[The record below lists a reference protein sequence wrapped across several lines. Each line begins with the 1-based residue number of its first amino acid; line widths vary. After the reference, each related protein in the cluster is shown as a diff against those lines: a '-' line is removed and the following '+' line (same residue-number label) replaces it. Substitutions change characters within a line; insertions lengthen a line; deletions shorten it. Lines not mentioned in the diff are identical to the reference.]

1 MSLSEELATLL
12 FNIRTLSDKDI
23 IQIKKLLLDFLAATY
38 AGYQVNR
45 KFNICVEK
53 VVFDQKGKEEASVLL
68 HTQKLPAKEAAF
80 MNALYGHGAELDD
93 GNRKAMGHV
102 GVHVIPAVLALAES
116 EKKNQDEVMLAIVC
130 GYEAYIRVSS
140 AAQPGMVNRSFH
152 STGIAG
158 AIGCAAACAKI
169 LGLSAEMMENSMSL
183 ASTMSSGL
191 LTYSESRQMI
201 KPINPAKAAET
212 GVFAA
217 RLAKAGVLGPLNF
230 LEGPNGWFHAVA
242 DMVNTESL
250 LIKNKHWLIHECYFK
265 LFPSCRHTHGGIEA
279 AIALHDLISLKEIER
294 VDVFIYPNA
303 IKLAGHI
310 MFPKDEDETKFS
322 IYYTFAIALL
332 YGEYGIRYMKPPI
345 LNERVVDLI
354 RKIHLI
360 SDEGLENKTMGIR
373 GVRVEVHQDNKVIE
387 KTVLIPKGDP
397 ENPLSFGDLKD
408 KFKVCSTG
416 ILEEERVRDIIDY
429 VSCFG
434 GDEEINT
441 TIFFNG

>member
-1 MSLSEELATLL
+1 M
-12 FNIRTLSDKDI
+12 
-23 IQIKKLLLDFLAATY
+23 
-38 AGYQVNR
+38 
-45 KFNICVEK
+45 
-53 VVFDQKGKEEASVLL
+53 
-68 HTQKLPAKEAAF
+68 
-80 MNALYGHGAELDD
+80 
-93 GNRKAMGHV
+93 
-102 GVHVIPAVLALAES
+102 
-116 EKKNQDEVMLAIVC
+116 
-130 GYEAYIRVSS
+130 
-140 AAQPGMVNRSFH
+140 
-152 STGIAG
+152 
-158 AIGCAAACAKI
+158 
-169 LGLSAEMMENSMSL
+169 
-183 ASTMSSGL
+183 
-191 LTYSESRQMI
+191 
-201 KPINPAKAAET
+201 
-212 GVFAA
+212 
-217 RLAKAGVLGPLNF
+217 
-230 LEGPNGWFHAVA
+230 
-242 DMVNTESL
+242 
-250 LIKNKHWLIHECYFK
+250 
-265 LFPSCRHTHGGIEA
+265 
-279 AIALHDLISLKEIER
+279 HDLISLKEIER